1 MSPWYCQ
8 HNIIDLSFVNLS
20 FMDISMVNEKV
31 IIIVPHIVD
40 IVDMSNIIINI
51 SIPLLSNSSNQ
62 IVKEMWIFLM
72 SSLCVAP
79 SKLMTALGLNRL

>member
-1 MSPWYCQ
+1 MSPWYSQ
-8 HNIIDLSFVNLS
+8 HNIIDLSIVNLS
-20 FMDISMVNEKV
+20 FMDICMV
-31 IIIVPHIVD
+31 II
-40 IVDMSNIIINI
+40 IVDMSNSIINI

>member
-8 HNIIDLSFVNLS
+8 HSIIDISIANLS
-20 FMDISMVNEKV
+20 FMDISMV
-31 IIIVPHIVD
+31 II
-40 IVDMSNIIINI
+40 IVDMSNSIINI
-51 SIPLLSNSSNQ
+51 SFSIPLLSNSSNQ

>member
-8 HNIIDLSFVNLS
+8 HSIIDLSIVNLS
-20 FMDISMVNEKV
+20 FMDISVVNEKI
-31 IIIVPHIVD
+31 IIIVN
-40 IVDMSNIIINI
+40 MSKSIINI

-62 IVKEMWIFLM
+62 IAKEKWIFLM

>member
-8 HNIIDLSFVNLS
+8 HNIIDLSIVNLS
-20 FMDISMVNEKV
+20 FMDISMV
-31 IIIVPHIVD
+31 II
-40 IVDMSNIIINI
+40 IVDMSNSIINI

>member
-8 HNIIDLSFVNLS
+8 HSIIDLSIVNLS
-20 FMDISMVNEKV
+20 FMDISVVNEKI
-31 IIIVPHIVD
+31 IIIVN
-40 IVDMSNIIINI
+40 MSKSIINI
-51 SIPLLSNSSNQ
+51 SIPLPSYSSNQ
-62 IVKEMWIFLM
+62 IAKEKWIFLM